1 MGSDDAPAPH
11 VKENT
16 PTSGLRDTAVT
27 FASRIAS
34 MLLGLVWAFALAGL
48 LGPDRRGSYAVCMQ
62 YAGLLTVIFMLGADV
77 GSLYFVASRKMS
89 PSEGAMALL
98 VCSLAGSVVAIGVG
112 YFLMQTGWEYFRK
125 ANPTSFYLALASIP
139 IGFYSGALVYFL
151 TALREFV
158 WFGIFAVGQ
167 VLLSILLLLVYV
179 WVLGLGVNGAMLVLI
194 TVNGCTLAAVWS
206 MLRRKHNLR
215 WMWPTG
221 RGLRQVM
228 GFGVRY
234 YFGKVGNIVN
244 FQLGTLLLAF
254 SAATT
259 EAEIGFFAF
268 GLTLVEGV
276 LFLPDTLTIVL
287 SPRVFVDPKG
297 RVELVTQ
304 CNRIVTVLCGAAL
317 VVGALLAPPFFAL
330 FVPEYLPAVVLVWI
344 LVPGVWSRSAS
355 KLFVPYLQSQNRV
368 GIASVAVVAGG
379 VVNLTVLLI
388 LLPVIG
394 LPAAALGVV
403 GNHVVVTAVLAAAFH
418 RCSGQGVWA
427 SWRPRR
433 SDWGL
438 LWGALASLRSRAAAE
453 GPAKI

>member
-1 MGSDDAPAPH
+1 
-11 VKENT
+11 
-16 PTSGLRDTAVT
+16 
-27 FASRIAS
+27 
-34 MLLGLVWAFALAGL
+34 
-48 LGPDRRGSYAVCMQ
+48 
-62 YAGLLTVIFMLGADV
+62 
-77 GSLYFVASRKMS
+77 
-89 PSEGAMALL
+89 
-98 VCSLAGSVVAIGVG
+98 
-112 YFLMQTGWEYFRK
+112 
-125 ANPTSFYLALASIP
+125 
-139 IGFYSGALVYFL
+139 
-151 TALREFV
+151 
-158 WFGIFAVGQ
+158 
-167 VLLSILLLLVYV
+167 
-179 WVLGLGVNGAMLVLI
+179 
-194 TVNGCTLAAVWS
+194 
-206 MLRRKHNLR
+206 
-215 WMWPTG
+215 MWPTG

-379 VVNLTVLLI
+379 VVNLAVLLI

-403 GNHVVVTAVLAAAFH
+403 GNHVVVTAVLAVAFH

-438 LWGALASLRSRAAAE
+438 LWDALARWRSRAAAE
-453 GPAKI
+453 GPAKV